1 MGPHSDTAPLPERP
15 RWHRWAWFVGLYVA
29 GLLTI
34 ALVSYSLRWLIQSG
48 I

>member
-1 MGPHSDTAPLPERP
+1 MSPRSDTAPSPERP
-15 RWHRWAWFVGLYVA
+15 HWRRWAWFAGLYVV

-48 I
+48 T